1 MKAIRE
7 TALRDAKFR
16 CAICETHYRPLYV
29 PWQQHAL
36 GCSVRADE
44 LRRLGARQGPPRR
57 SLPVRSR

>member
-7 TALRDAKFR
+7 TELRDAKFR
-16 CAICETHYRPLYV
+16 CVVCEIYYRPLYV

-44 LRRLGARQGPPRR
+44 LRRLGATQGPPRALVAR
-57 SLPVRSR
+57 AT